1 VAYSLDGA
9 GHDDPQNSGGLPL
22 PFPDALQ
29 EFRVAT
35 SGLSAQSGMHPGA
48 SVNAVTE
55 SGTNRYSGNVFEFV
69 RDKRFNAKSPLAPIG
84 PDGKRVDDGL
94 KRNQYGGAIGGPIVH
109 DRIFFFAGYQGTR
122 TRVMPPGQV
131 AHVPTA
137 AMLAGDF
144 TAFASPACNAG
155 RTVNLVAGFSGNR
168 IDPSRVSPAALNLAK
183 QLPTTTDPC
192 GETLFSLPDDR
203 DEGQYVG
210 CIDYQLNGNQSIFGR
225 YMATRDKKP
234 SAFAKTG
241 NVLTTI
247 NPHIDNLAQS
257 FTIGD
262 TKVFGTNGVNNVRF
276 AFNRTAVNRD
286 NDPYFDPHDL
296 GINVNSYVPHQM
308 IVVVT
313 GGFNIAAATATRG
326 IAENNSFQVN
336 DDLALVHGKHQFG
349 FGVNVARFT
358 VDQKTWARGGGQWN
372 FSGQAS
378 GLGLADFLSGA

>member
-1 VAYSLDGA
+1 
-9 GHDDPQNSGGLPL
+9 
-22 PFPDALQ
+22 
-29 EFRVAT
+29 
-35 SGLSAQSGMHPGA
+35 
-48 SVNAVTE
+48 
-55 SGTNRYSGNVFEFV
+55 
-69 RDKRFNAKSPLAPIG
+69 
-84 PDGKRVDDGL
+84 
-94 KRNQYGGAIGGPIVH
+94 
-109 DRIFFFAGYQGTR
+109 
-122 TRVMPPGQV
+122 MPPGQV

-137 AMLAGDF
+137 TMLAGDF
-144 TAFASPACNAG
+144 TAFASPACDAG
-155 RTVNLVAGFSGNR
+155 RPVSLGAGFSGNR
-168 IDPSRVSPAALNLAK
+168 IDPSRFSPAALNLAK
-183 QLPTTTDPC
+183 RLPTTTDPC

-210 CIDYQLNGNQSIFGR
+210 RIDYQLNGNQSIFGR

-234 SAFAKTG
+234 SAFAKTS

-247 NPHIDNLAQS
+247 DPHIDNLAQS

-262 TKVFGTNGVNNVRF
+262 TNVFGTNGVNNVRF

-313 GGFNIAAATATRG
+313 GGFHIAAATATRG

-358 VDQKTWARGGGQWN
+358 VVRPQGSDLRIS
-372 FSGQAS
+372 FSGAWRRSINRVSRVWRSTS
-378 GLGLADFLSGA
+378 GTTARTRKIPGRSRTVSRSTEACGGSRFSART